1 MMMKETSQELRMLSR
16 SLSDCQTLTL
26 NVNMQL
32 ALREPRVFHL
42 WVAWYQVYSWRP
54 THQCCTNKYEVGLE
68 SVWPCWCLCYAHTA
82 ISEGRPIDHVWKL
95 WQLSP
100 VEERE
105 GNTFIMLWRAT
116 KCVDIKE
123 PLLRSHDFIKWKLLL
138 LDLTKLSTLH
148 AIGLTFIWPSSQGE
162 LNNDS
167 SSKVIRENIRKTGT
181 SQVNLQS
188 CQGRNI
194 KAGTSQRKE
203 LTCCLLCVLA
213 ICGFSPNFSNC
224 LL

>member
-1 MMMKETSQELRMLSR
+1 MMMKETSQDLRMLSR

-82 ISEGRPIDHVWKL
+82 ISEGRPIDHVRRL

-100 VEERE
+100 VGEGE

-148 AIGLTFIWPSSQGE
+148 SIGLTFIWPSSQGE
-162 LNNDS
+162 LNNGS
-167 SSKVIRENIRKTGT
+167 SSIKVIRKEKLEHFRLMY
-181 SQVNLQS
+181 NLV
-188 CQGRNI
+188 
-194 KAGTSQRKE
+194 KAGT
-203 LTCCLLCVLA
+203 
-213 ICGFSPNFSNC
+213 
-224 LL
+224 

>member
-1 MMMKETSQELRMLSR
+1 MMMKETSQDLRMLSR

-123 PLLRSHDFIKWKLLL
+123 PLLRFIMITFHQVETFTAGLDKTINPPLNWVDFH
-138 LDLTKLSTLH
+138 LTLVSGWTEQWQ
-148 AIGLTFIWPSSQGE
+148 FIY
-162 LNNDS
+162 
-167 SSKVIRENIRKTGT
+167 
-181 SQVNLQS
+181 
-188 CQGRNI
+188 
-194 KAGTSQRKE
+194 
-203 LTCCLLCVLA
+203 
-213 ICGFSPNFSNC
+213 
-224 LL
+224 